1 MQQLLRNGNSCSC
14 IGSSLSSRR
23 PLHAAA
29 AAVLQQQPCR
39 SSSDSLQL
47 QPAADSR
54 AKARSASG
62 GDAAGGADSGG
73 GAPVR
78 ASTQHDVK
86 SAANAMHVKG
96 RPCMTNSRSGR
107 LSTCN
112 SCRRRQVCVL
122 VCGPMCVCVRV
133 CAYVCVYARPM
144 RCSLHDSDDILH
156 WCQPTGQSH
165 SEQVLCQGTSAGAA
179 HAR

>member
-14 IGSSLSSRR
+14 IGSSLCSRR

-29 AAVLQQQPCR
+29 AAVLQQQQQQQPCR

-86 SAANAMHVKG
+86 SAASAMHVKG
-96 RPCMTNSRSGR
+96 RPCMTNSCSGR

-122 VCGPMCVCVRV
+122 VYTCVWTHVCVRACVCVRV
-133 CAYVCVYARPM
+133 CVGA
-144 RCSLHDSDDILH
+144 
-156 WCQPTGQSH
+156 SH
-165 SEQVLCQGTSAGAA
+165 ALLSSRQ
-179 HAR
+179 